1 MQQKIKVIVFDF
13 DNTLYIGDIWTNLKE
28 YMLERLESFLDKEEA
43 ERILNESMEL
53 SGGKVKNDTIAFLV
67 KQNGYEP
74 KKLSDS
80 IANNIYLHPNKVEV
94 ISNEFLKKLSEI
106 YRLYCVSMSD
116 QNYLKFYFEKYKIDT
131 KYFNGIYS
139 ANFLL
144 KDSSKTPIL
153 KEIIKKENISPE
165 ELLMIGDSFSHDIE
179 PAKKLN
185 CQTLYFTEENFNQ
198 MYDFF
203 TENGLLNCE
212 KYKK

>member
-43 ERILNESMEL
+43 KKILNESMEL

-94 ISNEFLKKLSEI
+94 ISNEFLKKLSYYFSFVHSI
-106 YRLYCVSMSD
+106 LKYQGQSMSFKERLSRR
-116 QNYLKFYFEKYKIDT
+116 YTLLCHFE
-131 KYFNGIYS
+131 S
-139 ANFLL
+139 
-144 KDSSKTPIL
+144 
-153 KEIIKKENISPE
+153 
-165 ELLMIGDSFSHDIE
+165 
-179 PAKKLN
+179 
-185 CQTLYFTEENFNQ
+185 
-198 MYDFF
+198 
-203 TENGLLNCE
+203 
-212 KYKK
+212 